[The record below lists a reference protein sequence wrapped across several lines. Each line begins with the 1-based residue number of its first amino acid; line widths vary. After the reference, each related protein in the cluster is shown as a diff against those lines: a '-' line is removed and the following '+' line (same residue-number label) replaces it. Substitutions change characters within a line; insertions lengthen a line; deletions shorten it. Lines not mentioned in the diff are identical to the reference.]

1 MSTNQHSGDSI
12 PVGDIIAVL
21 TALRETFQADAKVAD
36 DEDPAGSRWVYRC
49 GKESGVWAAIAAIRE
64 MQMDIYR
71 KDIFGGA
78 A

>member
-12 PVGDIIAVL
+12 PIDDIIAAL

-49 GKESGVWAAIAAIRE
+49 GKESGVWAAIGTIRE
-64 MQMDIYR
+64 MQMDLYR
-71 KDIFGGA
+71 KPFGGA